1 MIWTV
6 HTSDVADRNLLEIES
21 YIADVLLE
29 PITAEKQADR
39 ILTAI
44 ESLDQLPLRHRL
56 YEHEPWHSLG
66 FRVFPVDNYLIFY
79 LSDEAARIVTVSH
92 IIYGSRDI
100 PAQLEQSE
108 HES

>member
-6 HTSDVADRNLLEIES
+6 HTSDAAEQMLQEIES

-29 PITAEKQADR
+29 PITAAKQVDR

-44 ESLDQLPLRHRL
+44 ESLDHLPLRHRL

-66 FRVFPVDNYLIFY
+66 VRVFPVDNFLIFY
-79 LSDEAARIVTVSH
+79 LLDEAARTVTVSR

-100 PAQLEQSE
+100 PAQLEPSE
-108 HES
+108 